1 MEVSMAMYYFNL
13 NDDDRVVDIDGTD
26 LPDLGAARIHATG
39 VARELTSNGGG
50 ILTQSWS
57 GWTMSVQDEHGT
69 ELFSL
74 TMSDF
79 GDGNPEK

>member
-1 MEVSMAMYYFNL
+1 MAMYYFNL
-13 NDDDRVVDIDGTD
+13 NNHDTVVDIDGTD